1 MSKRYGRDAYR
12 IFRLLSKSGRLLETD
27 KVIILTYGSVLNSCC
42 EQCQA
47 IINLHYSYYDFV
59 DIGYHIR

>member
-27 KVIILTYGSVLNSCC
+27 KVIILTYGSVLNSGC

-47 IINLHYSYYDFV
+47 IISSYNKFTLL
-59 DIGYHIR
+59 IL